1 MLCRELIEKLEE
13 LAPRSLAC
21 DWDNPGF
28 LAGRGDKK
36 IKKVLVALDAT
47 DRVVEQALLEHADLL
62 LTHHPLTLDGVRKI
76 QAETLTGH
84 KIFSLISRDICHY
97 AMHTNYDV
105 VEMGGTAGEMMKL
118 RQPEVLEVTGT
129 DSKTGEPEGIGR
141 VGSLVRPVT
150 VEECAQIV
158 KRIFALDTVK
168 IFGDLDQVI
177 ERVAICP
184 GSGKSMI
191 GTAIRKKAQVIITGD
206 IGHHDGIDAV
216 DQGIAVIDAGHYGLE
231 HIFVD
236 HMAQYLRQQFPEL
249 EIKKTGSGNPFQ
261 VI

>member
-1 MLCRELIEKLEE
+1 MTIKELTHKLEQRFPLE
-13 LAPRSLAC
+13 KAES
-21 DWDNPGF
+21 WDNSG
-28 LAGRGDKK
+28 LQVGRKNK
-36 IKKVLVALDAT
+36 AVRKVLLALDAT
-47 DRVVEQALLEHADLL
+47 DAVIDEAVQWQADLL
-62 LTHHPLTLDGVRKI
+62 LTHHPLMLDGIRKI
-76 QAETLTGH
+76 QAESLTGH
-84 KIFSLISRDICHY
+84 KIFSLISHDICHY

-105 VEMGGTAGEMMKL
+105 VEMGGAAGELMKL
-118 RQPEVLEVTGT
+118 RQPEVLEVTGI

-191 GTAIRKKAQVIITGD
+191 GTAIRKKAQVMITGD
-206 IGHHDGIDAV
+206 IGHHEGIDAV
-216 DQGIAVIDAGHYGLE
+216 AQGLAIIDGGHYGIE
-231 HIFVD
+231 HIFIED
-236 HMAQYLRQQFPEL
+236 MRQYLEKHL
-249 EIKKTGSGNPFQ
+249 SEVEIVAAPISHPFLI
-261 VI
+261 V